1 MSDAPSFT
9 GKVALVSGVG
19 RPGQIGAA
27 IAAAL
32 GTAGARVVVAS
43 RHRDALDAR
52 VQELAAQ
59 GIEAALAAGDL
70 GDPAAARSAVA
81 VAEQRFGGLDILVNA
96 AGGLTSYGPFLESD
110 VAALDRELASNLRTV
125 FAASQAAI
133 PSLRRRG
140 GGSIVNFASIAVRQP
155 QPSLAAYVAAK
166 GGVAALTRALARE
179 FRDDKIRVNAIAPEA
194 VRTATNVQDMGAGAH
209 FVAMADLVRTVLW
222 LASDAAATVTG
233 HVLPLLAA
241 PD

>member
-1 MSDAPSFT
+1 MSQAPSFA

-19 RPGQIGAA
+19 QAGQIGAA
-27 IAAAL
+27 VATALGEAGAAVVIAARRRQL
-32 GTAGARVVVAS
+32 LEAR
-43 RHRDALDAR
+43 L
-52 VQELAAQ
+52 QELHDA
-59 GIEAALAAGDL
+59 GIRAALATGDV
-70 GDPAAARSAVA
+70 GDPAAARAAVTL
-81 VAEQRFGGLDILVNA
+81 AEQQFAGLDLLINV

-125 FAASQAAI
+125 FSLSQAAI
-133 PSLRRRG
+133 PALRRRG
-140 GGSIVNFASIAVRQP
+140 GGAIVNFASIAVRQP
-155 QPSLAAYVAAK
+155 QPNLAAYAAAK

-179 FRDDKIRVNAIAPEA
+179 FRDDGIRVNAIAPEA
-194 VRTATNVQDMGAGAH
+194 VRTDTNVHDMGSGARL
-209 FVAMADLVRTVLW
+209 VAMADLVRTVLW

>member
-1 MSDAPSFT
+1 MSPAASFA

-19 RPGQIGAA
+19 QAGQIGAA

-32 GTAGARVVVAS
+32 GEAGAKVVVAA
-43 RHRDALDAR
+43 RRRDALEAR
-52 VQELAAQ
+52 VQELEAR
-59 GIEAALAAGDL
+59 GIAAALAAGNL
-70 GDPAAARSAVA
+70 GDPAAARGAVA
-81 VAEQRFGGLDILVNA
+81 TAEQRFGGLDLLINA

-125 FAASQAAI
+125 FAMSQAAI
-133 PSLRRRG
+133 PALRRRG
-140 GGSIVNFASIAVRQP
+140 GGAIVNFASIAVRQP
-155 QPSLAAYVAAK
+155 QPSLAAYAAAK

-179 FRDDKIRVNAIAPEA
+179 FGDDRIRVNAIAPEA
-194 VRTATNVQDMGAGAH
+194 VRTAANERDMGSGAR
-209 FVAMADLVRTVLW
+209 FVELADLVRTVLW